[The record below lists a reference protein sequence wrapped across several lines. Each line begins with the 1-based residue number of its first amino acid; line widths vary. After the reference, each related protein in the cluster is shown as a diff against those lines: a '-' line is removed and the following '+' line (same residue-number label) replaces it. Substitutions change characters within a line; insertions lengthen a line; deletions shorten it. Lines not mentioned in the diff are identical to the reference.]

1 MYWGFGYYD
10 FGNVTV
16 GNQSLAQFKSKWGA
30 QTKMIYRYSYP
41 AVSRRPISVPS
52 AQPPRASDAQPNSL
66 PTQSKSAVRQLVY
79 PLWQHLPIKAIELL
93 GDWCHAF
100 HYY

>member
-1 MYWGFGYYD
+1 
-10 FGNVTV
+10 VTV

-41 AVSRRPISVPS
+41 AVSDIMRTISTPGQPRS
-52 AQPPRASDAQPNSL
+52 AA
-66 PTQSKSAVRQLVY
+66 RQLVR
-79 PLWQHLPIKAIELL
+79 PILHPIRRTIWQHLPIKAIELL
-93 GDWCHAF
+93 SDWSRGL